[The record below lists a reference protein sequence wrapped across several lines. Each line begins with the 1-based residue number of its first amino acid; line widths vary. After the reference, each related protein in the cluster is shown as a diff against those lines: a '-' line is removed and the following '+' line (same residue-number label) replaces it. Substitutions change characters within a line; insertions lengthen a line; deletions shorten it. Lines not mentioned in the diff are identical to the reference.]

1 MKHKSLSQMN
11 REKRIDRDRGT
22 SPAVLRSSGPKQRP
36 ERVATTLGV
45 SDGESIRRDVPADE
59 MKPMTLQEEYRN
71 ADVPMPNDLLDASN
85 TEEFKYNKKQTEEYV
100 FRPWDDL
107 VDASNTEEFKDNK
120 NVFKD
125 KTISDD
131 YKSGGA
137 YRALLK
143 MFHNNLKEENDNN
156 KKRSKRV

>member
-11 REKRIDRDRGT
+11 KEKRIDRDRGT
-22 SPAVLRSSGPKQRP
+22 SPAVLRSSEPKQRP
-36 ERVATTLGV
+36 ERVATPLGV
-45 SDGESIRRDVPADE
+45 RDGESIRRDLPSTE
-59 MKPMTLQEEYRN
+59 MKPRTLQEEYRN
-71 ADVPMPNDLLDASN
+71 ADVPMPNDLL
-85 TEEFKYNKKQTEEYV
+85 
-100 FRPWDDL
+100 
-107 VDASNTEEFKDNK
+107 DASNTEEFKDNK

>member
-1 MKHKSLSQMN
+1 MAIKHKIKFKS
-11 REKRIDRDRGT
+11 DRDRGT

-45 SDGESIRRDVPADE
+45 SDGESIRRDVPANE

-71 ADVPMPNDLLDASN
+71 ADVPMPNDLL
-85 TEEFKYNKKQTEEYV
+85 
-100 FRPWDDL
+100 
-107 VDASNTEEFKDNK
+107 DASNTEEFKDNK

>member
-1 MKHKSLSQMN
+1 MN
-11 REKRIDRDRGT
+11 KEKRIDRDRGT
-22 SPAVLRSSGPKQRP
+22 SPAVLRSSEPKQRP

-45 SDGESIRRDVPADE
+45 RDGESIRRDVPSNE

-71 ADVPMPNDLLDASN
+71 ADVPMPNDLL
-85 TEEFKYNKKQTEEYV
+85 
-100 FRPWDDL
+100 
-107 VDASNTEEFKDNK
+107 DASNTEEFKDNK

>member
-1 MKHKSLSQMN
+1 MN
-11 REKRIDRDRGT
+11 KEKRIDRDRGT
-22 SPAVLRSSGPKQRP
+22 SPAVLRSSEPKQRP

-85 TEEFKYNKKQTEEYV
+85 TEEFK
-100 FRPWDDL
+100 
-107 VDASNTEEFKDNK
+107 DNK

>member
-11 REKRIDRDRGT
+11 KEKRIDRDRGT
-22 SPAVLRSSGPKQRP
+22 SPAVLRSSDPKQRP

-45 SDGESIRRDVPADE
+45 RDGESIRRDVPSNE

-71 ADVPMPNDLLDASN
+71 ADVPMPNDLL
-85 TEEFKYNKKQTEEYV
+85 
-100 FRPWDDL
+100 
-107 VDASNTEEFKDNK
+107 DASNTEEFKDNK

-156 KKRSKRV
+156 KKRSKGV

>member
-1 MKHKSLSQMN
+1 MN
-11 REKRIDRDRGT
+11 KEKRIDRDRGT

-85 TEEFKYNKKQTEEYV
+85 TEEFK
-100 FRPWDDL
+100 
-107 VDASNTEEFKDNK
+107 DNK